1 MLEGVRRLTVVLVL
15 LAVAFT
21 FAPTALAAGS
31 FTSSDPLLNEIWQ
44 QSVRTANDMLSTG
57 PQKTDALGRPCA
69 ISLPVPIILD
79 GVVRDRCPYIGD
91 ESVIDLTFDVS
102 EPHFDTQ
109 RAMLALFAAN
119 QRSDGSIPCSPYNDW
134 SVVLFDYNAY
144 WITTLYNY
152 VLYSGDV
159 GFARQVWPN
168 LTRLIDRWYAANT
181 QPNGLL
187 ANPLGN
193 YDYAFIHRRGNVVA
207 YYNGQY
213 AFALKQAVQLAGW
226 VGDTAAASRWSQ
238 TQQRVVSAFA
248 GAFWNPALGVF
259 NDTTDDATTHPQDG
273 NAFAVLSGAA
283 TATQATSALGYL
295 WAHNQRSYGD
305 TIVDSA
311 AWNDPAWGTLAS
323 ERVYPFMSFY
333 ELLAWFQTGRA
344 DAALNL
350 IRREWGY
357 MVQHPPGAMWETIG
371 PYGGGPTDQ
380 HPSYDAGWSSGAAP
394 ALSTYVLGVQPTS
407 PGFATFTVKPQ
418 QGGFVWGIS
427 AASGTV
433 PTPHGEI
440 AVAWKL
446 GKKGKLVVSVKAPPG
461 TKQTNAG

>member
-1 MLEGVRRLTVVLVL
+1 M
-15 LAVAFT
+15 
-21 FAPTALAAGS
+21 
-31 FTSSDPLLNEIWQ
+31 
-44 QSVRTANDMLSTG
+44 RTADDMLYAG
-57 PQKTDALGRPCA
+57 AQKTDALGRPCA

-144 WITTLYNY
+144 WITALYNY

-181 QPNGLL
+181 QPSGLL

-207 YYNGQY
+207 YYNAQY

-238 TQQRVVSAFA
+238 TQQRVVSAFT
-248 GAFWNPALGVF
+248 GAFWNPTLGVF
-259 NDTTDDATTHPQDG
+259 QRHDRGCVDAPAG
-273 NAFAVLSGAA
+273 R
-283 TATQATSALGYL
+283 
-295 WAHNQRSYGD
+295 QRVRG
-305 TIVDSA
+305 
-311 AWNDPAWGTLAS
+311 PL
-323 ERVYPFMSFY
+323 
-333 ELLAWFQTGRA
+333 
-344 DAALNL
+344 
-350 IRREWGY
+350 RRR
-357 MVQHPPGAMWETIG
+357 HR
-371 PYGGGPTDQ
+371 
-380 HPSYDAGWSSGAAP
+380 DAGDVGAWLPVGAQP
-394 ALSTYVLGVQPTS
+394 TFIRQHDRRLGGVERPGLGHSRVRARLPVHELSTSCS
-407 PGFATFTVKPQ
+407 PGSRPD
-418 QGGFVWGIS
+418 
-427 AASGTV
+427 V
-433 PTPHGEI
+433 PTPR
-440 AVAWKL
+440 
-446 GKKGKLVVSVKAPPG
+446 
-461 TKQTNAG
+461 